1 MDFYSKN
8 PKILPRS
15 ELPMPSAQP
24 PKKTSG
30 SGRPHVWSEPTV
42 KVALQ
47 LPEDLAKRLRTR
59 AVHEGVSVSRLVGD
73 WVVQREMEERIALG
87 EADIASGRVHTWE
100 EFKAEL
106 DKWR

>member
-1 MDFYSKN
+1 
-8 PKILPRS
+8 
-15 ELPMPSAQP
+15 MPSHHPQL
-24 PKKTSG
+24 PKKTPG
-30 SGRPHVWSEPTV
+30 SGRPRTWDEATV

-59 AVHEGVSVSRLVGD
+59 AIQEGLSISRFVGD
-73 WVVQREMEERIALG
+73 LVVKREIEECIALG

-100 EFKAEL
+100 EFRAEL